1 MSSIEYGYRARR
13 VGQFR
18 GDRWAIEAV
27 CTDLD
32 VATARAAEAVTEE
45 PGWESE
51 AVWRVPASEWRRH
64 EPKPRPADGE
74 DDGLSPQVMS
84 DLLSLVEETVIP
96 PEVIATWT
104 PAERVLAAKWAGAE
118 YGNASDV
125 PVKRLP
131 EPGFVTRAAEIC
143 GSPALA
149 QLAVEAWT
157 GRPSQFDY
165 MDNPEKLAA
174 MAQDALTGLIV
185 IGLRATGGKERA

>member
-1 MSSIEYGYRARR
+1 VSETEYGYRARR
-13 VGQFR
+13 VSPNAGE
-18 GDRWAIEAV
+18 RWPFERVASG
-27 CTDLD
+27 LD
-32 VATARAAEAVTEE
+32 SAQELAASAVTEE
-45 PGWESE
+45 PGWEAE
-51 AVWRVPASEWRRH
+51 VIVRDAAGEWRKY
-64 EPKPRPADGE
+64 EPEPRPADGE

-104 PAERVLAAKWAGAE
+104 PAERVLAARWAGAE

-125 PVKRLP
+125 PVRRLP

-157 GRPSQFDY
+157 GRPSAHDY
-165 MDNPEKLAA
+165 AESPEKLAA
-174 MAQDALTGLIV
+174 MAQEAITGLIV
-185 IGLRATGGKERA
+185 LGLRVAGGKERA